1 MEAEIIK
8 VAISQ
13 GLGYAMFV
21 FLLIYVLKTTQE
33 RENRLN
39 QAIEKNQDIIQNLSE
54 NNNKFKKVEK
64 DVEEIKII
72 LKK

>member
-13 GLGYAMFV
+13 GLGYTMFV

-39 QAIEKNQDIIQNLSE
+39 QAIEKNQAIIQNLAE
-54 NNNKFKKVEK
+54 NNKKFEKVEK

>member
-1 MEAEIIK
+1 
-8 VAISQ
+8 
-13 GLGYAMFV
+13 GLGYTMFV

-39 QAIEKNQDIIQNLSE
+39 QAIEKNQAIIQNLAE
-54 NNNKFKKVEK
+54 NNKKFEKVEK